1 MINLTKKVS
10 IYSKKEYFNFFQ
22 NFIKEKM
29 ILDDKK
35 YKIGNTIEIIL
46 KDNEKIQ
53 NYKGIIIAKKG
64 TNLNKTITIRFI
76 SHNIGINYTFF
87 VNSLNILSLKVLK
100 TKKMKRSKL
109 YYIQNLTEKELTKIF
124 L

>member
-1 MINLTKKVS
+1 MINLIKKVS

-22 NFIKEKM
+22 NFIREK
-29 ILDDKK
+29 ITLDDKK

-87 VNSLNILSLKVLK
+87 LNSLNILSLKILK